1 MDIASIR
8 KDYQF
13 QSLDITDAAAS
24 PILQFEKWW
33 QEAISSSIEEVNA
46 MTLATINEDGKPS
59 ARIVLLKGFDEQGF
73 VFFTNYQSSKG
84 KALSSNPYASLV
96 FFWKE
101 LERQVRVDGRC
112 VRVSEE
118 ESDIYFQSR
127 PLGSRLGAWA
137 SPQSSIISNRSVI
150 EKELDE
156 VSIRFADGNVPRPP
170 HWGGYRV
177 IPDSIEFWQGRPSRL
192 HDRLRYIRSSGNWS
206 IERLA
211 P

>member
-73 VFFTNYQSSKG
+73 VFFTNYQILPSLLTSTLLPWTQNIWVSSQELRG
-84 KALSSNPYASLV
+84 KRKVLSKY
-96 FFWKE
+96 
-101 LERQVRVDGRC
+101 
-112 VRVSEE
+112 
-118 ESDIYFQSR
+118 
-127 PLGSRLGAWA
+127 
-137 SPQSSIISNRSVI
+137 
-150 EKELDE
+150 
-156 VSIRFADGNVPRPP
+156 
-170 HWGGYRV
+170 
-177 IPDSIEFWQGRPSRL
+177 
-192 HDRLRYIRSSGNWS
+192 
-206 IERLA
+206 
-211 P
+211 